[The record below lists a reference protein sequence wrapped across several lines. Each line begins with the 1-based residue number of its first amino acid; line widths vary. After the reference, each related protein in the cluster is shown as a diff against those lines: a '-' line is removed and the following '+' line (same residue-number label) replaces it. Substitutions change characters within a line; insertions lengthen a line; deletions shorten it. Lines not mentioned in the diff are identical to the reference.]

1 MRTNGLQFFKNF
13 KEDFFSMQDKK
24 TERITIRLTQKQK
37 QIIQNKARSLG
48 LTTSSFVLTCALK
61 SRAKKYKKTDVF
73 DKDFLKF

>member
-1 MRTNGLQFFKNF
+1 
-13 KEDFFSMQDKK
+13 MQDKK

-37 QIIQNKARSLG
+37 QIIQNKAESLG

-61 SRAKKYKKTDVF
+61 SRAKRYKKNDCF

>member
-1 MRTNGLQFFKNF
+1 
-13 KEDFFSMQDKK
+13 MQDKK

-61 SRAKKYKKTDVF
+61 SRAKKYVF
-73 DKDFLKF
+73 DEDFLKF